1 MLKYDAAKM
10 VERMKKGL
18 ETKGQIIEIADKMSK
33 EGFSNIFFIGVGG
46 TITYAWSIGETL
58 KPLTTIEYYAEHA
71 ADFNTLG
78 NKKFSKDSLVV
89 VSSST
94 GDTKEVVEAVEKAKE
109 AGARVIAF
117 VGTPGT
123 PLAEK
128 ADYYIPGGGYPA
140 YYTLFLRL
148 VHNNGE
154 YPEFDEMYANLEKL
168 PELMP
173 SVAEGAEKDAEEFA
187 RIHRDDAIQYLI
199 GSGNMWGPTYSYAM
213 CIMEEMQWMRT
224 KSITAGDFFHGTL
237 EVIGRDDSVILF
249 YGEDATR
256 PQMER
261 AEKFLHTICKNVTV
275 FDTAK
280 YELPGIDPKF
290 RGLFSP
296 IVLSGITGRIG
307 VYLEEYGKHPMP
319 IRRYYRKL
327 DY

>member
-1 MLKYDAAKM
+1 MLKYDPAKM
-10 VERMKKGL
+10 VERAKGCLANKK
-18 ETKGQIIEIADKMSK
+18 EIIEVADKLSQ

-46 TITYAWSIGETL
+46 TITYAWSIQETL
-58 KPLTTIEYYAEHA
+58 KPLTTLEYHAEHA

-78 NKKFSKDSLVV
+78 NKKFTKDSLVV
-89 VSSST
+89 ISSST
-94 GDTKEVVEAVEKAKE
+94 GDTKEVVEAVDKAKA
-109 AGARVIAF
+109 AGARVVGF
-117 VGTPGT
+117 VDTPGS

-128 ADYYIPGGGYPA
+128 ADYYIPGGSYYR
-140 YYTLFLRL
+140 YYTFFLRL

-173 SVAEGAEKDAEEFA
+173 TVAEAAEKDAEEFA

-224 KSITAGDFFHGTL
+224 KSVTAGDFFHGTL

-261 AEKFLHTICKNVTV
+261 AEKFLHTIC
-275 FDTAK
+275 TA
-280 YELPGIDPKF
+280 
-290 RGLFSP
+290 R
-296 IVLSGITGRIG
+296 
-307 VYLEEYGKHPMP
+307 H
-319 IRRYYRKL
+319 
-327 DY
+327 

>member
-1 MLKYDAAKM
+1 MLKYDPAKM
-10 VERMKKGL
+10 VERFKSCLANKK
-18 ETKGQIIEIADKMSK
+18 EIIEIADKLSQ

-58 KPLTTIEYYAEHA
+58 KPLTTLEYHAEHA

-78 NKKFSKDSLVV
+78 NKKFTKDSLVV

-94 GDTKEVVEAVEKAKE
+94 GDTKEVVEAVNKAKE
-109 AGARVIAF
+109 VGARVVGF
-117 VGTPGT
+117 VDTPGT

-128 ADYYIPGGGYPA
+128 ADYYIPGGSYYR
-140 YYTLFLRL
+140 YYTFFLRL

-173 SVAEGAEKDAEEFA
+173 TVAEAAEKDAEEFA

-224 KSITAGDFFHGTL
+224 KSVTAGDFFHGTL
-237 EVIGRDDSVILF
+237 EVIERDDTVLLF
-249 YGEDATR
+249 FGEDETR

-261 AEKFLHTICKNVTV
+261 VEKFLKTICNNIYK
-275 FDTAK
+275 FDTAS
-280 YELPGIDPKF
+280 LPLPNVDPKF

-296 IVLSGITGRIG
+296 LVMHCFTSRIEA
-307 VYLEEYGKHPMP
+307 YQEEYGKHPLA
-319 IRRYYRKL
+319 IRRYYRQL
-327 DY
+327 SY

>member
-199 GSGNMWGPTYSYAM
+199 GSGNRWYPTYSYAM
-213 CIMEEMQWMRT
+213 CIME
-224 KSITAGDFFHGTL
+224 
-237 EVIGRDDSVILF
+237 
-249 YGEDATR
+249 
-256 PQMER
+256 
-261 AEKFLHTICKNVTV
+261 
-275 FDTAK
+275 
-280 YELPGIDPKF
+280 
-290 RGLFSP
+290 
-296 IVLSGITGRIG
+296 
-307 VYLEEYGKHPMP
+307 
-319 IRRYYRKL
+319 
-327 DY
+327 